1 MGCPRGGWDL
11 APVTFPAPPEIA
23 QLQSS
28 LVLPEASDHRG
39 LAVLPWV
46 ETKETTLGVKRG

>member
-1 MGCPRGGWDL
+1 MGCPLGGWDL

-28 LVLPEASDHRG
+28 LVLPEASDHHG